1 MDQLDKKKKVVLE
14 QQSKGEK
21 LAQDP
26 KAPKFLN
33 SYMDRLKALWTDA
46 NKQAETRLA
55 ALKGNSSLI
64 GKLYYS
70 GRRLICRITLSRAQT
85 DPINPLIPISE
96 ITRYLH

>member
-1 MDQLDKKKKVVLE
+1 MIFFDISFLDVLTPTQTKYPNQRTFPLFFQVLDQLDKKKKVVLE

-46 NKQAETRLA
+46 NKQAENRLA
-55 ALKGNSSLI
+55 ALKGETN
-64 GKLYYS
+64 
-70 GRRLICRITLSRAQT
+70 QQ
-85 DPINPLIPISE
+85 NN
-96 ITRYLH
+96 